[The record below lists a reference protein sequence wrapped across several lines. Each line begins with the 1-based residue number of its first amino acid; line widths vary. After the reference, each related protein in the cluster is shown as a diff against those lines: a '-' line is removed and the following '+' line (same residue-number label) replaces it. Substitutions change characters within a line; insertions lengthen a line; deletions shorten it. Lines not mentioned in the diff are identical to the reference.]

1 MLKSNNYTIP
11 AIIVIGIICRLS
23 LETLE
28 IDWSYT
34 WAYLS
39 FLTIVASYY
48 GIYSQRQNTEESF
61 DFMMDFKGA
70 AQGGALFAIGYGAFT
85 YLFYKLIQ
93 PHFLEIFIATRRTDI
108 ANALAESNANQETIS
123 LAIENFNSFADMIY
137 VPGNLAIIT
146 VTSLTFLSFFYAMIF
161 ALITKFFPK
170 FVNQ

>member
-11 AIIVIGIICRLS
+11 GIILIGIICRLS
-23 LETLE
+23 LETLG

-39 FLTIVASYY
+39 LLTIIASYY
-48 GIYSQRQNTEESF
+48 GIYSQRQTSDESF

-70 AQGGALFAIGYGAFT
+70 AQSGALFAIGYGAFT
-85 YLFYKLIQ
+85 YVFYKLIQ
-93 PHFLEIFIATRRTDI
+93 PHFLETFISTRRADI
-108 ANALAESNANQETIS
+108 ANGLQESNASQETIN
-123 LAIENFNSFADMIY
+123 LAIENFNSFAEMIY

-146 VTSLTFLSFFYAMIF
+146 VTALTFLSFFYAMIF
-161 ALITKFFPK
+161 TVITKFFPK